1 MSDELARLYLRH
13 IQTVIERAT
22 QALAAGGFDH
32 LLIASGR
39 QSYQFLDDRPNPY
52 YVNPQF
58 KAWLPLTQHP
68 ECWIAFTPGS
78 KPVLAYYQP
87 DDYWH
92 EVPEAP
98 AGYWLEHFD
107 VRVINQPQ
115 DALQHMPRSGHCAV
129 IGESN
134 VALDGLAPNNPEAV
148 INYLHYQRSAKTAY
162 ELANMRLAS
171 RRATRA
177 HRVAESA
184 FRNGASE
191 MEIHRAYCAA
201 TGHTELDL
209 PYGNI
214 VALNEHAAI
223 LHYQY
228 QRSEKPRHHHSFLID
243 AGAQVNGYAADIT
256 RTYGSGDVEFK
267 MLIDAMESAQLRLC
281 DQVRDGKPYPEIHLN
296 THARIAAILRDQHY
310 VKMEVDSMV
319 ESGVTG
325 TFMPHGIGHPI
336 GLQVHDVAGF
346 MDNASGGFIPRPE
359 GHPYLRM
366 TRTLQQDFVVT
377 IEPGLYFIDSLL
389 AKLKAT
395 PHAAVVNWDKIE
407 RMKKFGGIRIEDNV
421 RVTAGTPENLT
432 RDAFALV

>member
-1 MSDELARLYLRH
+1 
-13 IQTVIERAT
+13 
-22 QALAAGGFDH
+22 
-32 LLIASGR
+32 
-39 QSYQFLDDRPNPY
+39 
-52 YVNPQF
+52 
-58 KAWLPLTQHP
+58 
-68 ECWIAFTPGS
+68 
-78 KPVLAYYQP
+78 
-87 DDYWH
+87 
-92 EVPEAP
+92 
-98 AGYWLEHFD
+98 
-107 VRVINQPQ
+107 
-115 DALQHMPRSGHCAV
+115 
-129 IGESN
+129 
-134 VALDGLAPNNPEAV
+134 
-148 INYLHYQRSAKTAY
+148 
-162 ELANMRLAS
+162 
-171 RRATRA
+171 
-177 HRVAESA
+177 
-184 FRNGASE
+184 
-191 MEIHRAYCAA
+191 
-201 TGHTELDL
+201 
-209 PYGNI
+209 
-214 VALNEHAAI
+214 
-223 LHYQY
+223 
-228 QRSEKPRHHHSFLID
+228 
-243 AGAQVNGYAADIT
+243 
-256 RTYGSGDVEFK
+256 